1 MSNYIG
7 DFIED
12 FTTLSFKFLTVNI
25 ANNTASVPTT
35 LAGTPVISVYKEGDL
50 VQSVAGITLTVD
62 FDGVTGLNHVL
73 IDLSA
78 DAFYVAN
85 ANYDVVITTGTVAG
99 DSTIGRVVATF
110 SIENRSLE
118 KVVSIVSNIATGAAA
133 PSVPPESALI
143 TTGTEVNTYA
153 SAINLDGGYHE
164 VSDVAGA
171 IDFYYEFDIGSNRLA
186 ASVAMN
192 GRLEGKDDVI
202 GVYAWNWV
210 TTAWNQIGSM
220 IGISAGGDDGVAV
233 FTVQT
238 DHTGIGADLGKV
250 RIRGLAS
257 GLTAAT
263 FFIDR
268 AVVRHA
274 TNPTSQQTLG
284 TIDDVSATQY
294 VFDTDLV
301 QATGIWNDAQ
311 ITFTSGALEGETKI
325 IDTFVAG
332 VITLDEPLTGVPAN
346 GDTFVIR
353 HAHTHTITQISQ
365 SVRSEMDTN
374 STKLIALLA
383 SLGIVDAIVDAIK
396 AKTDNLTFT
405 KALELDANIQS
416 INGSTVVGDGQAT
429 GWEGQP

>member
-7 DFIED
+7 DFVED
-12 FTTLSFKFLTVNI
+12 VTTLNFKFLTTQL
-25 ANNTASVPTT
+25 ANNVAATPYT
-35 LAGTPVISVYKEGDL
+35 LAGSPVLSVYKDGDL
-50 VQSVAGITLTVD
+50 TQSTAGITLTVD

-78 DAFYVAN
+78 DAFYVAG
-85 ANYDVVITTGTVAG
+85 ANYEVVITTGTINAL
-99 DSTIGRVVATF
+99 STVGRSVATF

-118 KVVSIVSNIATGAAA
+118 KAVSIVSNIATGAAA
-133 PSVPPESALI
+133 PSVSPESALI

-220 IGISAGGDDGVAV
+220 VGISAGGDDGVAV

-238 DHTGIGADLGKV
+238 DHTGVGADLGKV

-284 TIDDVSATQY
+284 SVTDIAATLT
-294 VFDTDLV
+294 VFDTDLTE
-301 QATGIWNDAQ
+301 ASGIWDDAL
-311 ITFTSGALEGETKI
+311 ITFTGGALKGESKI
-325 IDTFVAG
+325 IRTYVAG
-332 VITLDEPLTGVPAN
+332 TITLDENLTSIPADT
-346 GDTFVIR
+346 DTFVIR
-353 HAHTHTITQISQ
+353 HTHAHTITQISET
-365 SVRSEMDTN
+365 VRTEMDTN
-374 STKLIALLA
+374 SSQLATLVALI
-383 SLGIVDAIVDAIK
+383 GVVDNLVDAIK
-396 AKTDNLTFT
+396 AKTDDLTFT

>member
-7 DFIED
+7 DFVED
-12 FTTLSFKFLTVNI
+12 VTTLNFKFLTTQL
-25 ANNTASVPTT
+25 ANNVAATPYT
-35 LAGTPVISVYKEGDL
+35 LAGSPVLSVYKDGDL
-50 VQSVAGITLTVD
+50 TQSTAGITLTVD

-78 DAFYVAN
+78 DAFYVAG
-85 ANYDVVITTGTVAG
+85 ANYEVVITTGTINAL
-99 DSTIGRVVATF
+99 STVGRSVATF

-118 KVVSIVSNIATGAAA
+118 KAVSIVSNIATGAAA
-133 PSVPPESALI
+133 PSVSPESALI

-220 IGISAGGDDGVAV
+220 VGISAGGDDGVAV

-238 DHTGIGADLGKV
+238 DHTGVGADLGKV

-284 TIDDVSATQY
+284 SVTDIAATLT
-294 VFDTDLV
+294 VFDTDLTE
-301 QATGIWNDAQ
+301 ASGIWDDAL
-311 ITFTSGALEGETKI
+311 ITFTGGALKGESKI
-325 IDTFVAG
+325 IRTYVAG
-332 VITLDEPLTGVPAN
+332 TITLDEELTSIPADT
-346 GDTFVIR
+346 DTFVIR
-353 HAHTHTITQISQ
+353 HTHAHTITQISET
-365 SVRSEMDTN
+365 VRTEMDTN
-374 STKLIALLA
+374 SSQLATLVALI
-383 SLGIVDAIVDAIK
+383 GVVDNLVDAIK
-396 AKTDNLTFT
+396 AKTDDLTFT